1 MGAGAVCRN
10 IDDLPHGVGRAIS
23 LGSFDGFHL
32 GHQAIVKALV
42 SNASKAGLRPLVIT
56 FDPHPRTVIN
66 PSKAPRLVMTPNEE
80 IDALR
85 TGYDGDILTLPFD
98 QATRNMSA
106 SEFIKG
112 TLIERLGMKAL
123 ICGEN
128 HTIGKNREGDAKRL
142 KELASQLGFEFEV
155 VAPVVVDGKNISSTA
170 IRGLIAEGDIPAAN
184 KLMGASYRITGE
196 VVTGIKLGHK
206 IGYPTANI
214 KIDPRKALPREG
226 IYASFVDI
234 GKSRYGAMLFVGV
247 NHLDPQ
253 RSFSV
258 EANIFDFDR
267 ELYGEI
273 ISYIPV
279 SYLRESRPIA
289 TSQELKAQ
297 LSNDKN
303 EILHILE
310 EKERQSVF

>member
-1 MGAGAVCRN
+1 MGAVCRK
-10 IDDLPHGVGRAIS
+10 IDDLPNGIGRAVS

-32 GHQAIVKALV
+32 GHQAILKALE
-42 SNASKAGLRPLVIT
+42 STAKKTNLLPLIIT

-66 PSKAPRLVMTPNEE
+66 PSHAPRLVMTPNEE
-80 IDALR
+80 VDALR
-85 TGYDGDILTLPFD
+85 KRFDGDILTLPFD

-106 SEFIKG
+106 SEFVKD
-112 TLIERLGMKAL
+112 TLIEGLGMKAL

-142 KELASQLGFEFEV
+142 KELAAEMGFEFEV
-155 VAPVVVDGKNISSTA
+155 VAPVVVDGTKISSTA
-170 IRGLIAEGDIPAAN
+170 IRGLIAEGDIPGAN
-184 KLMGASYRITGE
+184 KLMGSSYRITGE

-206 IGYPTANI
+206 IGYPTANM

-226 IYASFVDI
+226 IYASFVEI
-234 GKSRYGAMLFVGV
+234 EGSRYGAMLFVGV
-247 NHLDPQ
+247 NHLDPK

-258 EANIFDFDR
+258 EANIFDFNR
-267 ELYGEI
+267 ELYGQI

-289 TSQELKAQ
+289 TSQELKVQ
-297 LSNDKN
+297 LSNDKK